1 MRDDTK
7 KNTEEAVEDEAS
19 VIDWVDS
26 ALFNKTT
33 DKNEEDV
40 VETTVERVES
50 LSDWVNSVI
59 AEYKIRFDAWV
70 IEGVIPGGES
80 PVVCIRAIRGDK
92 VSRPAYINAAYRNR
106 LEMRYAIESVIK
118 EVLPT

>member
-1 MRDDTK
+1 MRDDTN

-33 DKNEEDV
+33 
-40 VETTVERVES
+40 VEKEES
-50 LSDWVNSVI
+50 LFDWVNSVT
-59 AEYKIRFDAWV
+59 AEYKIRFDAWFV
-70 IEGVIPGGES
+70 EGGEG

-106 LEMRYAIESVIK
+106 REMRYAIESVII